1 MTPLAGILPPR
12 VRELVYAILA
22 IVVPAVTLIV
32 ALLANGWQWADL
44 PLIVVSLVSSAG
56 FTLANNNTNVTPPA

>member
-1 MTPLAGILPPR
+1 MSPLAGILPAR

-32 ALLANGWQWADL
+32 VLLQDGWQWSDL
-44 PLIVVSLVSSAG
+44 PLILTSVASAAG
-56 FTLANNNTNVTPPA
+56 FTMANNNTGAS